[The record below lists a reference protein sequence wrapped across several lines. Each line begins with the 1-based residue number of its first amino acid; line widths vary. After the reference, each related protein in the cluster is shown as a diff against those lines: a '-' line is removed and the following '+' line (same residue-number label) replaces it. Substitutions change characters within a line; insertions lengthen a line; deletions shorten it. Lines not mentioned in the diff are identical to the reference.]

1 MESKRLLMELIN
13 ARAKE
18 IKRNKPVS
26 TFELNVVAMLDDVI
40 PAIEKL
46 ITLER
51 EDAERE
57 SLWEALKSAGNMK
70 LFGGS
75 GDGWRVDV

>member
-1 MESKRLLMELIN
+1 MESEELLEYLREKTIEKRHWTKAGIYTQV
-13 ARAKE
+13 
-18 IKRNKPVS
+18 IV
-26 TFELNVVAMLDDVI
+26 DDII

-57 SLWEALKSAGNMK
+57 SLWEALESVGNMK

-75 GDGWRVDV
+75 GE